1 METGSIAYNMYD
13 KCYFDDI
20 LINVGKTINS
30 FSGALNTAAKS
41 GVYAMNLL
49 NTAGTN
55 NALVNMY
62 NIATGAQV
70 NQPVVAPTQTSAQL
84 FGTQIGIII
93 T

>member
-20 LINVGKTINS
+20 LINIGKTINS

-62 NIATGAQV
+62 DITIATQ
-70 NQPVVAPTQTSAQL
+70 VAPGGSAQSSVQL

>member
-49 NTAGTN
+49 NTAGAN
-55 NALVNMY
+55 NALVSMY
-62 NIATGAQV
+62 NIATNTQVAVGTAGAQSSV
-70 NQPVVAPTQTSAQL
+70 QL